1 MQIREAFASSGG
13 LPFDPFAI
21 QLPSNDHLHDLGQ
34 ASLTLPLLVPIG
46 RMGSTQALGFSRR
59 GLDLKSFL
67 ISHSLFAVRP
77 SYVRIRWQLCGAA
90 PGSVHSSASA
100 SVCCCPPYPVSS
112 SDPPK

>member
-59 GLDLKSFL
+59 VLDCDRKR
-67 ISHSLFAVRP
+67 IAHIQIWLFV
-77 SYVRIRWQLCGAA
+77 
-90 PGSVHSSASA
+90 
-100 SVCCCPPYPVSS
+100 
-112 SDPPK
+112 